1 MFQVAH
7 TQTHTHTHTH
17 THTDVEVG
25 NILMSTA
32 KGEIENTLEG
42 LALSAALRSQAKS
55 RHERGAA
62 HAARDRV
69 HDGKALYPGREV
81 HPI

>member
-1 MFQVAH
+1 MCVCVCPACFRL
-7 TQTHTHTHTH
+7 HTHTHTC
-17 THTDVEVG
+17 TDVEVG

-32 KGEIENTLEG
+32 KGEIENTLKR

-62 HAARDRV
+62 RDRV
-69 HDGKALYPGREV
+69 HDGKALYPQREV